1 MDGLERQGRQST
13 WGCTFPRTQPSG
25 ERSEPSLTSLSLA
38 YPLEEVGEAVTRE
51 NEEELKT
58 GSADRRAWG

>member
-38 YPLEEVGEAVTRE
+38 YPLEEVGEAVTE
-51 NEEELKT
+51 PGKV
-58 GSADRRAWG
+58 